1 MTRTGRP
8 ALLTLA
14 LLALAGLLGGTAQV
28 APATAPAPAPAPAP
42 ATATATAPAAATA
55 AETATAEGVSCTST
69 RSCTPSHGG
78 AYMLTSRNSCTAGFP
93 VRSRSGQWYVL
104 TAGHCVAE
112 AAGSTWR
119 QSGLALGIG
128 TRWEYGG
135 RGTEGKAGTSDIG
148 LIKITANVRTWN
160 ARSRVVVIGPH
171 GARTQQII
179 AAKDA
184 KAGEHVCV
192 TEGRTGVTRCG
203 TVVTPSTSLSYASPG
218 LPARTISN
226 LALVKGIC
234 VNPGDSGSP
243 VYAGRAAVGIAVAR
257 SVSGCYMWY
266 TKLPAQLK
274 HFGLSIAG

>member
-1 MTRTGRP
+1 MTGL
-8 ALLTLA
+8 AA
-14 LLALAGLLGGTAQV
+14 LLAL
-28 APATAPAPAPAPAP
+28 
-42 ATATATAPAAATA
+42 TATVGASAPTVTASAPTA
-55 AETATAEGVSCTST
+55 SAQTASAPTTPTAEGVACTST

-104 TAGHCVAE
+104 TAGHCVAG
-112 AAGSTWR
+112 AAGGTWR
-119 QSGLALGIG
+119 QSGLVLGIG

-135 RGTEGKAGTSDIG
+135 KGTEGATGTGDVG
-148 LIKITANVRTWN
+148 VIKITANVRTWN
-160 ARSRVVVIGPH
+160 ARSRVVVIGSR
-171 GARTQQII
+171 GARTQQIT

-184 KAGEHVCV
+184 RTGEQVCV
-192 TEGRTGVTRCG
+192 TAGRTGVTRCG
-203 TVVTPSTSLSYASPG
+203 TVVTPTTSLSYASPG
-218 LPARTISN
+218 LSARTITN

-257 SVSGCYMWY
+257 SASGCYMWY

-274 HFGLSIAG
+274 HFGLTIAG